1 MKLYF
6 ANTTTTI
13 TTIMILILLLFIGY
27 CVWNRSNINFWGRR
41 SLVVIA
47 YGLVVC
53 CFALTGCEKNNQAEN
68 NELSQVE
75 QNDEN
80 SNVKSEEEVSE
91 SSNKENTNNVYKVPE
106 AYTKLLSQ
114 YSTALSEK
122 WKVEKLMQNNL
133 NYMLAD
139 CYGDAP
145 FKNIGYAVKDL
156 DGNGSAELIIGTT
169 QNVSDDFY
177 GKLIFDLYS
186 LDNDGKASKIF
197 SSGERNRYYYAG
209 KNLFANV
216 GSSGASDS
224 VDTTVK
230 LEKGKLIDLSTVTK
244 SSDYKQLELS
254 EISKNES
261 TKSASVELAILDEIN
276 KNVTVGTAGSF
287 MTAVQSAAKLLD
299 WGTATD
305 LSKKEIKDGT
315 IAWLSDKGN
324 DEQVAFSEKMK
335 LVDDAYKK
343 LLGEDAKELLT
354 SAGCEDVSC
363 PWSDATTEKVEVIME
378 AIGLR

>member
-1 MKLYF
+1 MKKVL
-6 ANTTTTI
+6 I
-13 TTIMILILLLFIGY
+13 ILLVTMAFT
-27 CVWNRSNINFWGRR
+27 
-41 SLVVIA
+41 
-47 YGLVVC
+47 
-53 CFALTGCEKNNQAEN
+53 LTGCEKNNQAEN
-68 NELSQVE
+68 NELPQVE
-75 QNDEN
+75 QNDED
-80 SNVKSEEEVSE
+80 SNVKSEEKVNEAST
-91 SSNKENTNNVYKVPE
+91 KENTNNVDKVPE

-122 WKVEKLMQNNL
+122 WKAEKLMQNDL

-139 CYGDAP
+139 CYGDTP

-156 DGNGSAELIIGTT
+156 DGNGSVELIIGTT
-169 QNVSDDFY
+169 QNVSDNFY

-186 LDNDGKASKIF
+186 LDKDGKASKIF

-209 KNLFANV
+209 TNLFANV

-230 LEKGKLIDLSTVTK
+230 LEKGKLIDLGTVTK
-244 SSDYKQLELS
+244 GSDYKQIELS
-254 EISKNES
+254 EISKDKGTIGKES
-261 TKSASVELAILDEIN
+261 KSSSIELPILDEIN

-335 LVDDAYKK
+335 LVDEAYKK

-363 PWSDATTEKVEVIME
+363 PWSKATTEKVEAIME